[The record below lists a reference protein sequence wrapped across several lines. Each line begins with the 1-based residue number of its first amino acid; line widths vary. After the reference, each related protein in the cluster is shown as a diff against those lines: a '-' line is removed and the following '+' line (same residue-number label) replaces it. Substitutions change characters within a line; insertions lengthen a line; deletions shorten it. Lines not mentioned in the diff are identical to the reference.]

1 MSGATSRKIT
11 RDVVLGLYKNTGTAR
26 VDADVAASFK
36 AGDSIR
42 ARNINPTGHTRLPRY
57 IRGKQGQIA
66 TDHGVFQF
74 ADSLAHGGGKQP
86 QHLYSV
92 RFTAQELWGANAP
105 AQDSLYI
112 DLWDDYLEPHDAG
125 A

>member
-1 MSGATSRKIT
+1 MKIT
-11 RDVVLGLYKNTGTAR
+11 HEAVQCLYKKTGTAR
-26 VDADVAASFK
+26 VDADVAPSFK
-36 AGDSIR
+36 IGDTIQ

-66 TDHGVFQF
+66 TDHGVFKF
-74 ADSLAHGGGKQP
+74 ADSLAHGGGSQP

-92 RFTAQELWGANAP
+92 RFTAQELWGAEAK

-112 DLWDDYLEPHDAG
+112 DLWDDYLERP
-125 A
+125 